1 LFIDR
6 FLNGVSNARGEFIDH
21 SQVFS

>member
-21 SQVFS
+21 SQVLS